1 MIERYK
7 VKEIEEIWSEENKL
21 RLWLEIEILTIEG
34 FENLNLVPKGTAEKI
49 REKNIKITP
58 QEVKEREKITNHD
71 VAAFVDVLEEKVG
84 KELSTYI
91 HYGLT
96 SSDLLDTTLSI
107 QMRETLKI
115 VLERIKKL
123 EDVILEKI
131 EENKSV
137 FMAGRTHGMFAEPI
151 TLSHKFLSYLSEAKR
166 NEKRLKEAIEEVSF
180 GKLSGSVGNYLH
192 IPTEVEEFVLKKLGL
207 KCEPIS
213 TQIIPRD
220 RHVIFIFTLVL
231 IGLFLERIA
240 TEIRLLSR
248 TEIGELSEPFERGQ
262 KGSSSMPHK
271 KNPIIS
277 ERICGLSR
285 YLRGS
290 LFPVL
295 ENTILWHERDISHS
309 SAERIIFPDVSHVTV
324 YMLDKMISILKNLI
338 INRERIRENLTKY
351 EKELFSQSFLYH
363 FINKG
368 MERSKSYD
376 LVQKSLFEGKI
387 PVEENDF
394 EKLKNEVYSKLRE
407 IENKLYKRLK

>member
-1 MIERYK
+1 
-7 VKEIEEIWSEENKL
+7 
-21 RLWLEIEILTIEG
+21 
-34 FENLNLVPKGTAEKI
+34 
-49 REKNIKITP
+49 

-166 NEKRLKEAIEEVSF
+166 NEKRLKEALREVSF

-192 IPTEVEEFVLKKLGL
+192 IPPEVEEFVLKKLGL
-207 KCEPIS
+207 KVEPIS

-220 RHVIFIFTLVL
+220 RHVIFIFSLVL

-248 TEIGELSEPFERGQ
+248 TEIQELSEPFEKGQ

-285 YLRGS
+285 YLRGN

-295 ENTILWHERDISHS
+295 ENAVLWHERDISHS
-309 SAERIIFPDVSHVTV
+309 SVERIIFPDLSHITV
-324 YMLDKMISILKNLI
+324 YILDKMIHMLENLV
-338 INRERIRENLTKY
+338 INKDRLRENLMKY
-351 EKELFSQSFLYH
+351 EKELFSQSFLYY
-363 FINKG
+363 FIKKG
-368 MERSKSYD
+368 LERSKSYE
-376 LVQKSLFEGKI
+376 LVQKSLFENKI
-387 PVEENDF
+387 PVSENDF
-394 EKLKNEVYSKLRE
+394 EKLKNEVYNKLKE
-407 IENKLYKRLK
+407 VENRLYKRFK